1 MSSTSCLCVH
11 VCVHVQVCVEE
22 CPEENEY
29 GVRDNPVCVDE
40 VDTSRY
46 VNITAGATSLGSFI
60 SSGQLISVS
69 GKLNP
74 NPLMYAYHNI

>member
-1 MSSTSCLCVH
+1 M
-11 VCVHVQVCVEE
+11 EE

-46 VNITAGATSLGSFI
+46 ANITAGATSLGSFI

-69 GKLNP
+69 GKLDP
-74 NPLMYAYHNI
+74 CLLMYTYRI